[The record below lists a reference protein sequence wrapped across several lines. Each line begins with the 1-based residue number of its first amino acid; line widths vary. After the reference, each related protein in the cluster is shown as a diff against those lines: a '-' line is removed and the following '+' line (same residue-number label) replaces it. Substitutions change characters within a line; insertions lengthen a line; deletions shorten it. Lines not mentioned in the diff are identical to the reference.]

1 MSKEVVRQ
9 IVTKRFQTF
18 TGLAET
24 LKAYPNRPDAK
35 IPSAGLWA
43 RLAINFVTADVAGI
57 GVDPYVR
64 RTGVISITVYAHKN
78 AGVRG
83 IIELTDQL
91 EEWFQFYS
99 EGSFYTDAANTI
111 LDDEPDVHY
120 EGIVYIPFSFDP
132 CGS

>member
-9 IVTKRFQTF
+9 IVAKRFQQF

-24 LKAYPNRPDAK
+24 LKAYPNRPDVA
-35 IPSAGLWA
+35 IPVTGSWA
-43 RLAINFVTADVAGI
+43 RLSINFVTADAAGI
-57 GVDPYVR
+57 GTKPYVR
-64 RTGVISITVYAHKN
+64 RTGVISITVYEHKN
-78 AGVRG
+78 VGSRN
-83 IIELTDQL
+83 ITELTDQL

-99 EGSFYTDAANTI
+99 EGGFYTDAANTI